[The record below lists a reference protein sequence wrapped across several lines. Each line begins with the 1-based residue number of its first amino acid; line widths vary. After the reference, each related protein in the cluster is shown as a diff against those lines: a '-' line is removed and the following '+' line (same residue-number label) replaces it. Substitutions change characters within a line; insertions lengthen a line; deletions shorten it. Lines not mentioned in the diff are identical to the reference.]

1 MTYKHIHTSS
11 IQCIMFFTSF
21 GSRTNLLSLVII
33 PRERLNPSNG
43 PGWQIKYLLKK
54 DVMKC
59 EGTLDLRM

>member
-1 MTYKHIHTSS
+1 
-11 IQCIMFFTSF
+11 MFFTSF

-33 PRERLNPSNG
+33 RRERLNPSNG

-59 EGTLDLRM
+59 EGTLDLSM